1 MRILIAT
8 DAFPPVSGG
17 SGWSTYELARALR
30 ARGHHLVIVQPWA
43 ERRPEPYDGFNVIGF
58 QSSAPPV
65 PFVRNYFRNERLYH
79 RLGAFLR
86 TLIREEHIDLVH
98 GQHELTGPAVVAAAR
113 AEHIPS
119 VVTVRDYWPL
129 CYWSDL
135 MQDPA
140 GSVCAGCSARAMTR
154 CLPPRVGAAWPLATP
169 AIPYMRANL
178 RRKQQALALAD
189 AIIAVSS
196 PVSSY
201 LHERSPLLAAARIEC
216 IPNGVDIARV
226 RRLMQ
231 DVEPPMATPYAV
243 FVGKLA
249 ANKGVAILADL
260 LSEARISMPM
270 VIIGSGAERT
280 RLMNA
285 AARSNRDVR
294 VLDWL
299 DRDEVF
305 RWLAFSSMLIFPSNW
320 PEPLSRVLL
329 EASALGVPIAAMA
342 TGGTGDVIVDEESGL
357 LSTSIEEFAG
367 DIARL
372 EAEPALRARLG
383 SGAARRAQ
391 TCFDINTVT
400 DRMVQLYEEL
410 ASGSTAGAGR
420 W

>member
-1 MRILIAT
+1 
-8 DAFPPVSGG
+8 
-17 SGWSTYELARALR
+17 
-30 ARGHHLVIVQPWA
+30 
-43 ERRPEPYDGFNVIGF
+43 
-58 QSSAPPV
+58 
-65 PFVRNYFRNERLYH
+65 
-79 RLGAFLR
+79 
-86 TLIREEHIDLVH
+86 
-98 GQHELTGPAVVAAAR
+98 
-113 AEHIPS
+113 
-119 VVTVRDYWPL
+119 
-129 CYWSDL
+129 
-135 MQDPA
+135 
-140 GSVCAGCSARAMTR
+140 
-154 CLPPRVGAAWPLATP
+154 
-169 AIPYMRANL
+169 
-178 RRKQQALALAD
+178 
-189 AIIAVSS
+189 
-196 PVSSY
+196 
-201 LHERSPLLAAARIEC
+201 
-216 IPNGVDIARV
+216 
-226 RRLMQ
+226 
-231 DVEPPMATPYAV
+231 MATPYAV